1 MTQRRWVE
9 RLFNKC
15 KTHKVFVKK
24 IYNKDIVKGE
34 KSMIS
39 AMYKKRG
46 QKGFTLIELMIVI
59 AIIGILAAIAIPQ
72 FAQYR
77 KRGWAATLNSDVKN
91 AMTSSAALIAD
102 NPQLAAM
109 NCTAAA
115 GTGLQS
121 AGYLP
126 SSGVTCA
133 VAFTDV
139 NNYAITITGPASW
152 GLTTN
157 VATMNVIAGVSTL
170 VPAMP

>member
-1 MTQRRWVE
+1 
-9 RLFNKC
+9 
-15 KTHKVFVKK
+15 
-24 IYNKDIVKGE
+24 
-34 KSMIS
+34 MIS

-72 FAQYR
+72 FAAYR
-77 KRGWAATLNSDVKN
+77 KRGWAATLNSDAKN

-102 NPQLAAM
+102 NPQIGAM
-109 NCTAAA
+109 DCSATA
-115 GTGLQS
+115 GLGLQS

-126 SSGVTCA
+126 STGVLCA

-139 NNYAITITGPASW
+139 NTYVITITGPGTW
-152 GLTTN
+152 GLSTN
-157 VATMNVIAGVSTL
+157 VATFNVAGGIATL